1 MHARSLLFFLCMVCI
16 VVNAVGGEK
25 IKVDFFRDIKPGQLF
40 RCEAKADYL
49 AEYYLSGSIKSAKV
63 SLNSIQVEV
72 HGIITVI
79 EAVQTQPSTLE
90 IKIEN
95 FSGLE
100 NGAKH
105 QSDLAGKT
113 IVIKRD
119 SSGKTVFMLKES
131 SSVITTQN
139 KMLLSMI
146 FDLGKLEQAGKTI
159 YGYPGEIQV
168 SGKTWMPDLELF
180 RSQLPGVN
188 IRPEKLDGF
197 VTLIKRQVFE
207 GIDCLFLSMNI
218 DCKMVGSEKIV
229 GVWHVAFPA
238 DNTIY
243 GPVKKDMRIL
253 RQRQLKLPDTN
264 PLAAGQ
270 IIHSEETFRIE
281 TILLPV
287 KFAK

>member
-1 MHARSLLFFLCMVCI
+1 MHARSLLFFLCLAGI
-16 VVNAVGGEK
+16 VANAAGDEK
-25 IKVDFFRDIKPGQLF
+25 FKVVFSRDIKPGQLF

-72 HGIITVI
+72 HGLITVV
-79 EAVQTQPSTLE
+79 EAVQAQPSTLE

-131 SSVITTQN
+131 SSVITTQD
-139 KMLLSMI
+139 KMFLSII

-188 IRPEKLDGF
+188 IRPKKLDGS
-197 VTLIKRQVFE
+197 VTLNKRQAFD
-207 GIDCLFLSMNI
+207 GIDCLSLSMNI
-218 DCKMVGSEKIV
+218 DCEIDDSEKIT
-229 GVWHVAFPA
+229 GVWHVVFPVN
-238 DNTIY
+238 NTIY
-243 GPVKKDMRIL
+243 GPVKKYMRIL
-253 RQRQLKLPDTN
+253 RQRHLKLPEAS
-264 PLAAGQ
+264 PLTARQ